1 MLNNKDQ
8 VTHAAKRRASRP
20 ASVAEVRAFYAKEM
34 ASASGSSDP
43 RIEQTFKSVR
53 REAFMPPGP
62 WKVLVGDNYIE
73 TPSADPRYLYQNN
86 LIALDASK
94 GINNGE
100 PFLHARWIGAVA
112 PKPGET
118 VTHIGAGTGYYSAV
132 LSMLVLPK
140 GVLTAYEVDE
150 KLAAQARRNLA
161 RFENVSV
168 VLGNAVSV
176 PIPKSDVIYVNA
188 GVVAPPGH
196 WLDALRPGARM
207 IFPWRPTPQT
217 ALASLVTH
225 TESGFEFKPL
235 MPAWFIPCLGAS
247 ETSATDILPDT
258 TGAWQTRSL
267 HLKRDRA
274 PDESATAIY
283 EDVWFSLESLTT

>member
-1 MLNNKDQ
+1 MLRRGGRRGPRAWPRFELSKPKRWRRLAAPVIRVLNKPSSRCG
-8 VTHAAKRRASRP
+8 AKPSCRPDPGRSWSETTTSRP
-20 ASVAEVRAFYAKEM
+20 RA
-34 ASASGSSDP
+34 
-43 RIEQTFKSVR
+43 Q
-53 REAFMPPGP
+53 
-62 WKVLVGDNYIE
+62 
-73 TPSADPRYLYQNN
+73 PRYLYQNN
-86 LIALDASK
+86 LVALDASK

-207 IFPWRPTPQT
+207 IFPWRPTSQT

-235 MPAWFIPCLGAS
+235 MLAWFIPCLGAS

>member
-1 MLNNKDQ
+1 M
-8 VTHAAKRRASRP
+8 
-20 ASVAEVRAFYAKEM
+20 AEVRAFYAEEM
-34 ASASGSSDP
+34 ASASGSIDP
-43 RIEQTFKSVR
+43 RFEQILKSVR

-62 WKVLVGDNYIE
+62 WKVLVGDNYVQ
-73 TPSADPRYLYQNN
+73 TPSADPCYLYQNN
-86 LIALDASK
+86 LIALDAEK

-100 PFLHARWIGAVA
+100 PFLHARWIEAVA
-112 PKPGET
+112 PNAGET
-118 VTHIGAGTGYYSAV
+118 VTHIGAGTGYYSAI
-132 LSMLVLPK
+132 LSMLVLPN
-140 GVLTAYEVDE
+140 GVLTAYEIDE
-150 KLAAQARRNLA
+150 KLATHARLNLA

-217 ALASLVTH
+217 ALAALVTH
-225 TESGFEFKPL
+225 TESGFEFRPL

-247 ETSATDILPDT
+247 ETSATDLLPNT
-258 TGAWQTRSL
+258 TDAWETRSV

-283 EDVWFSLESLTT
+283 EDVWFSLESLTP

>member
-1 MLNNKDQ
+1 
-8 VTHAAKRRASRP
+8 
-20 ASVAEVRAFYAKEM
+20 
-34 ASASGSSDP
+34 
-43 RIEQTFKSVR
+43 
-53 REAFMPPGP
+53 MPPGP
-62 WKVLVGDNYIE
+62 WRVLVGDNYVK

-86 LIALDASK
+86 LIALDASQ

-112 PKPGET
+112 PKPGEA

-132 LSMLVLPK
+132 LSMLVLPN
-140 GVLTAYEVDE
+140 GILTAYEVDE
-150 KLAAQARRNLA
+150 RLAAQARLNLA
-161 RFENVSV
+161 QFENVTV

-176 PIPKSDVIYVNA
+176 PVPKSDLIYVNA

-207 IFPWRPTPQT
+207 IFPWRPTAQT
-217 ALASLVTH
+217 ALAALITH
-225 TESGFEFKPL
+225 TEAGFEFKPL

-247 ETSATDILPDT
+247 ETSATDILPDK
-258 TGAWQTRSL
+258 TGAWKTRSV
-267 HLKRDRA
+267 HLNRYRA

-283 EDVWFSLESLTT
+283 EDVWFSLESLAP

>member
-1 MLNNKDQ
+1 MLNNKCQ
-8 VTHAAKRRASRP
+8 VTHAKRRASRP

-43 RIEQTFKSVR
+43 RIEEIFRSVR
-53 REAFMPPGP
+53 REAFMPTGP
-62 WKVLVGDNYIE
+62 WKVLVGDNYVE
-73 TPSADPRYLYQNN
+73 TPSTDPRYLYQNN
-86 LIALDASK
+86 LIALDAEK

-118 VTHIGAGTGYYSAV
+118 VTHIGVGTGYYSAI
-132 LSMLVLPK
+132 LSMLVLSN
-140 GVLTAYEVDE
+140 GVITAYEVDE

-188 GVVAPPGH
+188 GVVSPSGH
-196 WLDALRPGARM
+196 WLDALCPGAHM

-217 ALASLVTH
+217 ALAALV
-225 TESGFEFKPL
+225 
-235 MPAWFIPCLGAS
+235 
-247 ETSATDILPDT
+247 ILN
-258 TGAWQTRSL
+258 
-267 HLKRDRA
+267 RD
-274 PDESATAIY
+274 S
-283 EDVWFSLESLTT
+283 SSSH

>member
-8 VTHAAKRRASRP
+8 ITHAASNRASRP

-62 WKVLVGDNYIE
+62 WRVLVGDNYVE

-86 LIALDASK
+86 LIALNADK

-100 PFLHARWIGAVA
+100 PFLHAQRIGAVA
-112 PKPGET
+112 PKPGEAI
-118 VTHIGAGTGYYSAV
+118 THIGAGTGYYLA
-132 LSMLVLPK
+132 LLCMFVLPS
-140 GVLTAYEVDE
+140 GTLTAFEVHE
-150 KLAAQARRNLA
+150 GLAAQARLNLA
-161 RFENVSV
+161 QFENVTV

-188 GVVAPPGH
+188 GVVAPPEH

-217 ALASLVTH
+217 ALAALVTR
-225 TESGFEFKPL
+225 TAWGFEFKPL

-247 ETSATDILPDT
+247 ETSATDLLPDT
-258 TGAWQTRSL
+258 AGAWKTRSVY
-267 HLKRDRA
+267 LKRYRA
-274 PDESATAIY
+274 PDESAAAIY
-283 EDVWFSLESLTT
+283 EDVWFSLESLMP